1 LYIKRPTVA
10 AKTLMTTASNPCC
23 LLWLCSDHGEHG
35 GHSDDGDK
43 YALPPANAVPDA
55 VNWVAAN
62 RVTPVKDQGNCGCCW
77 IFASISAIESA
88 SAIHTGQLYSLSE
101 EQVGRISSIM

>member
-1 LYIKRPTVA
+1 MNKTEFIRLKTGLDIRDLRPANWNARCVMPVA
-10 AKTLMTTASNPCC
+10 LSDWQTTGCTST
-23 LLWLCSDHGEHG
+23 
-35 GHSDDGDK
+35 
-43 YALPPANAVPDA
+43 ANAVPDA